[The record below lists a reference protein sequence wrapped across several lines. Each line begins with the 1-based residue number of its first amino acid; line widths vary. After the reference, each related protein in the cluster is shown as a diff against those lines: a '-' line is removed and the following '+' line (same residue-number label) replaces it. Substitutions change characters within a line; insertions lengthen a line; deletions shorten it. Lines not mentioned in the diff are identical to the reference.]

1 MTTELNEIDS
11 DFFMFAIADKLE
23 LLGDSAPLTIKEK
36 IFATIKLKQ
45 GLFYDDIAMLIHDRR
60 RGAWN

>member
-1 MTTELNEIDS
+1 MSETRELCVVGLSFIVN
-11 DFFMFAIADKLE
+11 KLE
-23 LLGDSAPLTIKEK
+23 LLGDSAPLTTKEK
-36 IFATIKLKQ
+36 KICNYKMKQ